1 MEKDTRID
9 VKEPKQLLVEGKDQ
23 QNFFQAF
30 VRHLSLPH
38 IQVQDFKGVTQLR
51 DMLLG
56 IVSNTDFDSVTSL
69 GIVRDAER
77 SAPSAFQSVQ
87 DSIKNINNNIDD
99 VNLAVPTKAGER
111 ESGNPSV
118 SVLVLPDESSP
129 GMLETLICRTFEGSE
144 VDRCIDDFF
153 ACAAASPNVS
163 INNPDKA
170 RAFAFLTTK
179 PNPHHSVGI
188 AAHQGIWNLNHEAFE
203 GVRDFLQAL

>member
-1 MEKDTRID
+1 MVQPRRI
-9 VKEPKQLLVEGKDQ
+9 ESPKQLLVEGNDQ
-23 QNFFQAF
+23 RNFFQALI
-30 VRHLSLPH
+30 RHLTLSE
-38 IQVQDFKGVTQLR
+38 IQVQDFRGVNELR
-51 DMLLG
+51 DFLSG
-56 IVSNTDFDSVTSL
+56 FTIRSDFGSVTSI
-69 GIVRDAER
+69 GIVRDAEG
-77 SAPSAFQSVQ
+77 SAQSAFQSVQ
-87 DSIKNINNNIDD
+87 GSLRNA
-99 VNLAVPTKAGER
+99 NLPVPTKAGER

-118 SVLVLPDESSP
+118 SVLILPDESSP
-129 GMLETLICRTFEGSE
+129 GMLETLLCRTFEGSE

-170 RAFAFLTTK
+170 RAFAYLTTT